1 MNKLQFVIDTNVL
14 VSSILIK
21 KSSSDAALKKA
32 RRLGSLLFSAVT
44 FQELQ
49 TVLSRSKFDRYVSLQ
64 VRSEFIF
71 RLRLE
76 SELVEILE
84 RVDLSEFIFRLRLE
98 SELVEILERVDLC
111 RDKKDNKFLEV
122 AINGKTDYLITG
134 DNDLLV
140 LRPFQDIKI
149 MTVNE
154 FLGE

>member
-14 VSSILIK
+14 VSSVLIK

-32 RRLGSLLFSAVT
+32 RSLGSLLFSEAT

-49 TVLSRSKFDRYVSLQ
+49 ITLSRSKFDRYVSLQ

-71 RLRLE
+71 RLRLT
-76 SELVEILE
+76 
-84 RVDLSEFIFRLRLE
+84 

-111 RDKKDNKFLEV
+111 RDEKDNKFLEV
-122 AINGKTDYLITG
+122 AINGRADYLITG

-154 FLGE
+154 FLGER

>member
-21 KSSSDAALKKA
+21 KSSSDAVLKKA
-32 RRLGSLLFSAVT
+32 RSLGNLLFSEAT

-49 TVLSRSKFDRYVSLQ
+49 TTLNRSKFDRYVSLQ

-84 RVDLSEFIFRLRLE
+84 RVDL
-98 SELVEILERVDLC
+98 C
-111 RDKKDNKFLEV
+111 RDEKDNKFLEV
-122 AINGKTDYLITG
+122 AINGRADYLITG

-154 FLGE
+154 FLGER

>member
-21 KSSSDAALKKA
+21 KSSSDAVLKKA
-32 RRLGSLLFSAVT
+32 RSLGNLLFSEAT

-49 TVLSRSKFDRYVSLQ
+49 TTLNRSKFDRYVSLQ

-71 RLRLE
+71 RLRLA
-76 SELVEILE
+76 
-84 RVDLSEFIFRLRLE
+84 

-111 RDKKDNKFLEV
+111 RDEKDNKFLEV
-122 AINGKTDYLITG
+122 AINGRADYLITG

-154 FLGE
+154 FLGER

>member
-1 MNKLQFVIDTNVL
+1 M
-14 VSSILIK
+14 
-21 KSSSDAALKKA
+21 
-32 RRLGSLLFSAVT
+32 FSEET

-49 TVLSRSKFDRYVSLQ
+49 ITLSRSKFDRYVSLQ

-71 RLRLE
+71 RLRLA
-76 SELVEILE
+76 
-84 RVDLSEFIFRLRLE
+84 

-111 RDKKDNKFLEV
+111 RDEKDNKFLEV
-122 AINGKTDYLITG
+122 AINGRADYLITG

-154 FLGE
+154 FLGER

>member
-1 MNKLQFVIDTNVL
+1 MSKLQFVIGTNVL

-21 KSSSDAALKKA
+21 KSSSDFVLKKV
-32 RRLGSLLFSAVT
+32 RSLGTLLFSEAT

-49 TVLSRSKFDRYVSLQ
+49 TTLSRSKFDRYVSLQ

-76 SELVEILE
+76 SELVEIVE
-84 RVDLSEFIFRLRLE
+84 RI
-98 SELVEILERVDLC
+98 DLC
-111 RDKKDNKFLEV
+111 RDEKDNKFLEI
-122 AINGKTDYLITG
+122 AINGKADYLITG

-140 LRPFQDIKI
+140 LRPFQDVKI

>member
-1 MNKLQFVIDTNVL
+1 MQFVIDTNVL

-32 RRLGSLLFSAVT
+32 RSLGSLLFSEAT

-49 TVLSRSKFDRYVSLQ
+49 ITLSRSKFDRYVSLL
-64 VRSEFIF
+64 VRSEFI
-71 RLRLE
+71 LRLKLE
-76 SELVEILE
+76 LELVEI
-84 RVDLSEFIFRLRLE
+84 IKK
-98 SELVEILERVDLC
+98 VELC
-111 RDKKDNKFLEV
+111 RDEKDNKFLEV
-122 AINGKTDYLITG
+122 AINGKADYLITG

>member
-1 MNKLQFVIDTNVL
+1 MNKLKFVIDTNVL

-32 RRLGSLLFSAVT
+32 RSLGSLLFSEAT

-49 TVLSRSKFDRYVSLQ
+49 ITLSRSKFDKYVSLQ

-71 RLRLE
+71 RLRLA
-76 SELVEILE
+76 
-84 RVDLSEFIFRLRLE
+84 

-111 RDKKDNKFLEV
+111 RDEKDNKFLEV
-122 AINGKTDYLITG
+122 AINGRADYLITG

-140 LRPFQDIKI
+140 LCPFQDVKI

-154 FLGE
+154 FLDE

>member
-1 MNKLQFVIDTNVL
+1 L

-32 RRLGSLLFSAVT
+32 RSLGSLLFSEAT

-49 TVLSRSKFDRYVSLQ
+49 ITLSRSKFDKYVSLQ

-84 RVDLSEFIFRLRLE
+84 RVDL
-98 SELVEILERVDLC
+98 C
-111 RDKKDNKFLEV
+111 RDEKDNKFLEV
-122 AINGKTDYLITG
+122 AINGKADYLITG
-134 DNDLLV
+134 DNDLFV
-140 LRPFQDIKI
+140 LRSFQDVKI
-149 MTVNE
+149 ITINE
-154 FLGE
+154 FLCEN

>member
-32 RRLGSLLFSAVT
+32 RSLGSLLFSEAT

-49 TVLSRSKFDRYVSLQ
+49 ITLSRSKFDRYVSLQ

-71 RLRLE
+71 RLRLA
-76 SELVEILE
+76 
-84 RVDLSEFIFRLRLE
+84 

-111 RDKKDNKFLEV
+111 RDEKDNKFLEV
-122 AINGKTDYLITG
+122 AINGKADYLITG
-134 DNDLLV
+134 DNDLFV
-140 LRPFQDIKI
+140 LRSFQDVKI
-149 MTVNE
+149 ITINE
-154 FLGE
+154 FLCEN

>member
-1 MNKLQFVIDTNVL
+1 MNKLKFVIDTNVL

-32 RRLGSLLFSAVT
+32 RSLGSLLFSEAT

-49 TVLSRSKFDRYVSLQ
+49 TVLNRSKFDRYVSLQ

-71 RLRLE
+71 RLRLA
-76 SELVEILE
+76 
-84 RVDLSEFIFRLRLE
+84 

-111 RDKKDNKFLEV
+111 RDEKDNKFLEV
-122 AINGKTDYLITG
+122 AINGRADYLITG

-140 LRPFQDIKI
+140 LRPFQDVKI

-154 FLGE
+154 FLDE

>member
-14 VSSILIK
+14 VSSVLIK

-32 RRLGSLLFSAVT
+32 RSLGSLLFSEAT

-49 TVLSRSKFDRYVSLQ
+49 ITLSRSKFDRYVSLQ

-71 RLRLE
+71 RLRLA
-76 SELVEILE
+76 
-84 RVDLSEFIFRLRLE
+84 

-111 RDKKDNKFLEV
+111 RDEKDNKFLEV
-122 AINGKTDYLITG
+122 AINGRADYLITG

-140 LRPFQDIKI
+140 LRPFQNIKI

-154 FLGE
+154 FLGEK

>member
-1 MNKLQFVIDTNVL
+1 MNKLRFVIDTNVL

-21 KSSSDAALKKA
+21 KSSFDATLKKA
-32 RRLGSLLFSAVT
+32 RNLGTLLFSEAT

-49 TVLSRSKFDRYVSLQ
+49 TTLSRSKFDRYVSLQ

-76 SELVEILE
+76 SELVEI
-84 RVDLSEFIFRLRLE
+84 V
-98 SELVEILERVDLC
+98 ERVDLC
-111 RDKKDNKFLEV
+111 RDEKDNKFLEV
-122 AINGKTDYLITG
+122 AINGKAEYLITG

-140 LRPFQDIKI
+140 LRPFQDSKI

-154 FLGE
+154 FLGEK

>member
-1 MNKLQFVIDTNVL
+1 MIDTNVL

-21 KSSSDAALKKA
+21 KSSSDFVLKKA
-32 RRLGSLLFSAVT
+32 RSLGILLFSEAT

-49 TVLSRSKFDRYVSLQ
+49 TTLSRSKFDRYVSLQ

-76 SELVEILE
+76 SELVEI
-84 RVDLSEFIFRLRLE
+84 I
-98 SELVEILERVDLC
+98 ERVDLC
-111 RDKKDNKFLEV
+111 RDEKDNKFLEV
-122 AINGKTDYLITG
+122 AINGKANYLITG

-140 LRPFQDIKI
+140 LRPFPDVKT
-149 MTVNE
+149 MTINE

>member
-32 RRLGSLLFSAVT
+32 RSLGSLLFSEAT

-49 TVLSRSKFDRYVSLQ
+49 ITLSRSKFDRYVSLQ

-71 RLRLE
+71 RLRLA
-76 SELVEILE
+76 
-84 RVDLSEFIFRLRLE
+84 

-111 RDKKDNKFLEV
+111 RDEKDNKFLEV
-122 AINGKTDYLITG
+122 AINGRADYLITG

-140 LRPFQDIKI
+140 LRPFQDVKI

-154 FLGE
+154 FLGEK

>member
-1 MNKLQFVIDTNVL
+1 MNKLRFVIDTNVL

-21 KSSSDAALKKA
+21 KSSSDATLKKA
-32 RRLGSLLFSAVT
+32 RNLGTLLFSEAT

-49 TVLSRSKFDRYVSLQ
+49 TTLSRSKFDRYVSLQ

-76 SELVEILE
+76 SELVEI
-84 RVDLSEFIFRLRLE
+84 V
-98 SELVEILERVDLC
+98 ERVDLC
-111 RDKKDNKFLEV
+111 RDEKDNKFLEV
-122 AINGKTDYLITG
+122 AINGKAEYLITG

-154 FLGE
+154 FLDEK

>member
-1 MNKLQFVIDTNVL
+1 MSKLQFVIDTNVL

-21 KSSSDAALKKA
+21 KSSSDATLKKA
-32 RRLGSLLFSAVT
+32 RSLGNLLFSEAT

-49 TVLSRSKFDRYVSLQ
+49 TTLSRSKFDKYVSLQ

-76 SELVEILE
+76 SELVEIVE
-84 RVDLSEFIFRLRLE
+84 RI
-98 SELVEILERVDLC
+98 DLC
-111 RDKKDNKFLEV
+111 RDEKDNKFLEV
-122 AINGKTDYLITG
+122 AINGKADYLITG
-134 DNDLLV
+134 DSDLLV
-140 LRPFQDIKI
+140 LRPFKDVKI

>member
-32 RRLGSLLFSAVT
+32 RSLGNLLFSEAT

-49 TVLSRSKFDRYVSLQ
+49 TVLNRSKFDRYVSLQ

-71 RLRLE
+71 RLRLA
-76 SELVEILE
+76 SELVEI
-84 RVDLSEFIFRLRLE
+84 I
-98 SELVEILERVDLC
+98 ERVDLC

-122 AINGKTDYLITG
+122 TINGKADYLITG

-140 LRPFQDIKI
+140 LRPFQDVKI
-149 MTVNE
+149 LST
-154 FLGE
+154 GQKA

>member
-32 RRLGSLLFSAVT
+32 RSLGSLLFSEAT

-49 TVLSRSKFDRYVSLQ
+49 ITLSRSKFDRYVSLQ

-71 RLRLE
+71 RLRLA
-76 SELVEILE
+76 
-84 RVDLSEFIFRLRLE
+84 

-111 RDKKDNKFLEV
+111 RDEKDNKFLEV
-122 AINGKTDYLITG
+122 AINGRADYLITG

-140 LRPFQDIKI
+140 LRPFQNIKI

-154 FLGE
+154 FLGEK

>member
-1 MNKLQFVIDTNVL
+1 MNKLRFVIDTNVL

-21 KSSSDAALKKA
+21 KSSSDFVLKKV
-32 RRLGSLLFSAVT
+32 RSLGTLLFSEAT

-49 TVLSRSKFDRYVSLQ
+49 TTLSRSKFDRYVCLQ

-76 SELVEILE
+76 SELVEI
-84 RVDLSEFIFRLRLE
+84 V
-98 SELVEILERVDLC
+98 ERVDLC
-111 RDKKDNKFLEV
+111 RDEKDNKFLEV
-122 AINGKTDYLITG
+122 AINGKAEYLITG

-140 LRPFQDIKI
+140 LRPFQDVKI
-149 MTVNE
+149 MTINE

>member
-1 MNKLQFVIDTNVL
+1 MIDTNVL

-21 KSSSDAALKKA
+21 KSSSDFVLKKA
-32 RRLGSLLFSAVT
+32 RSLGTLLFSEAT

-49 TVLSRSKFDRYVSLQ
+49 TTLSRSKFDRYVSLQ

-76 SELVEILE
+76 SELVEI
-84 RVDLSEFIFRLRLE
+84 V
-98 SELVEILERVDLC
+98 ERVDLC
-111 RDKKDNKFLEV
+111 RDEKDNKFLEV
-122 AINGKTDYLITG
+122 AINGKADYLITG

-140 LRPFQDIKI
+140 LRPFQDVKI
-149 MTVNE
+149 MTINE

>member
-14 VSSILIK
+14 VSSVLIK

-32 RRLGSLLFSAVT
+32 RSLGSLLFSEAT

-49 TVLSRSKFDRYVSLQ
+49 ITLSRSKFDRYVSLQ

-71 RLRLE
+71 RLRLA
-76 SELVEILE
+76 
-84 RVDLSEFIFRLRLE
+84 

-111 RDKKDNKFLEV
+111 RDEKDNKFLEV
-122 AINGKTDYLITG
+122 AINGRADYLITG

-140 LRPFQDIKI
+140 LRPFQDVKI
-149 MTVNE
+149 LST
-154 FLGE
+154 GQKA

>member
-21 KSSSDAALKKA
+21 KSSSDAVLKKA
-32 RRLGSLLFSAVT
+32 RSSGNLLFSEVT

-84 RVDLSEFIFRLRLE
+84 K
-98 SELVEILERVDLC
+98 VDLC
-111 RDKKDNKFLEV
+111 RDEKDNKFLEV
-122 AINGKTDYLITG
+122 AINGKADYLITG

-140 LRPFQDIKI
+140 LRPFEDVKI

-154 FLGE
+154 FLHE

>member
-1 MNKLQFVIDTNVL
+1 MNKLRFVIDTNVL

-21 KSSSDAALKKA
+21 KSSSDLVLKKA
-32 RRLGSLLFSAVT
+32 RSLGNLLFSEAT

-49 TVLSRSKFDRYVSLQ
+49 TTLSRSKFDRYVSLQ

-76 SELVEILE
+76 SELVEI
-84 RVDLSEFIFRLRLE
+84 V
-98 SELVEILERVDLC
+98 ERVDLC
-111 RDKKDNKFLEV
+111 RDEKDNKFLEV
-122 AINGKTDYLITG
+122 AINGKADYLITG

>member
-1 MNKLQFVIDTNVL
+1 MSKLQFVIDTNVL

-21 KSSSDAALKKA
+21 KSSSDATLKKA
-32 RRLGSLLFSAVT
+32 RSLGNLLFSEAT

-49 TVLSRSKFDRYVSLQ
+49 TTLSRSKFDRYVSLQ

-76 SELVEILE
+76 SELVEIVE
-84 RVDLSEFIFRLRLE
+84 RI
-98 SELVEILERVDLC
+98 DLC
-111 RDKKDNKFLEV
+111 RDEKDNKFLEV
-122 AINGKTDYLITG
+122 AINGKADYLITG

-140 LRPFQDIKI
+140 LRPFQDVKI

-154 FLGE
+154 FLGVK